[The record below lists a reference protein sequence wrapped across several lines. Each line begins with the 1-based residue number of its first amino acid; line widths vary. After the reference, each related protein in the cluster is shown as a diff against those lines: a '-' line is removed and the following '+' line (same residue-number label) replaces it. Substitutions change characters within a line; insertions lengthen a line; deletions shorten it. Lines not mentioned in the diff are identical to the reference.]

1 MKTVLV
7 TGATGRLGPHIVGAL
22 LAKDVRVRALTRD
35 PGRAAVVL
43 PGQADVVAGDLADPQ
58 ALRAALT
65 GISDLVLLTP
75 HGPDMYDVQA
85 RLIDLAADVDV
96 RVVKVS
102 GTSSGIRPDGP
113 DACRQHWLAEEY
125 LRASGLPFAIVRPN
139 AFMQTLLAGV
149 AASVRQRG
157 VVVNPLGSAGISIVD
172 CADVGAATAEVICD
186 RRHDGSTAVLTG
198 PAAPTYREIVEEV
211 ETVTGRA
218 VSVVDVTPQ
227 QAGEGAR
234 ANGMSDWEAGHL
246 AEMLAMFSTGASE
259 YVTTDVQALTGRPPA
274 SARDWIRRHADLFT
288 KPAPALAATG
298 ATSAT
303 SEEGS

>member
-35 PGRAAVVL
+35 PGRAGVVL
-43 PGQADVVAGDLADPQ
+43 PGPADVVAGDLADPQ
-58 ALRAALT
+58 ALRGALT

-113 DACRQHWLAEEY
+113 DACRQHWLAEEH

-172 CADVGAATAEVICD
+172 CADVGAATAEVVCD
-186 RRHDGSTAVLTG
+186 RCHDGSTAVLTG
-198 PAAPTYREIVEEV
+198 PAAPTYREIADEV
-211 ETVTGRA
+211 GTVTGRA

-234 ANGMSDWEAGHL
+234 ASGMSDWEAGHL

-274 SARDWIRRHADLFT
+274 SASDWIRRNADLFT
-288 KPAPALAATG
+288 QPAPARAATG
-298 ATSAT
+298 ATGAT
-303 SEEGS
+303 SKEIS

>member
-1 MKTVLV
+1 MKSVLV

-22 LAKDVRVRALTRD
+22 LAKDCRVRALTRD
-35 PGRAAVVL
+35 PGRAGEVL

-58 ALRAALT
+58 ALRGALR

-85 RLIDLAADVDV
+85 RLVDLAADVDV

-113 DACRQHWLAEEY
+113 DACRQHWLAEEH

-172 CADVGAATAEVICD
+172 CADVGAATAEVVCN

-198 PAAPTYREIVEEV
+198 PAAPTYSEIAEEV

-274 SARDWIRRHADLFT
+274 SAKDWIRRHADLFT
-288 KPAPALAATG
+288 QPAPALAATG
-298 ATSAT
+298 AISAT
-303 SEEGS
+303 SKENS

>member
-1 MKTVLV
+1 MRTVLV

-35 PGRAAVVL
+35 SRRAGVVL
-43 PGQADVVAGDLADPQ
+43 PGQTEVVAGDLADPQ
-58 ALRAALT
+58 ALRGALR

-85 RLIDLAADVDV
+85 RLIDLAADCNV

-113 DACRQHWLAEEY
+113 DACRQHWLAEEH

-172 CADVGAATAEVICD
+172 CADVGAATAEVVHD

-198 PAAPTYREIVEEV
+198 PAAPTYREIAEGVEM
-211 ETVTGRA
+211 VTGRA
-218 VSVVDVTPQ
+218 VSVVEVTPQ

-246 AEMLAMFSTGASE
+246 TEMLAMFSAGASE

-274 SARDWIRRHADLFT
+274 SAGDWIRRHADLFAE
-288 KPAPALAATG
+288 PAPLTAAVAIG
-298 ATSAT
+298 PTSKET
-303 SEEGS
+303 S

>member
-22 LAKDVRVRALTRD
+22 LAKGVRVKALTRD
-35 PGRAAVVL
+35 PGRAGVVL

-58 ALRAALT
+58 ALRGALR

-85 RLIDLAADVDV
+85 RLIDLAADCNV

-113 DACRQHWLAEEY
+113 DACRQHWLAEEH

-172 CADVGAATAEVICD
+172 CADVGAATAEVVCN
-186 RRHDGSTAVLTG
+186 RCHDASTAVLTG
-198 PAAPTYREIVEEV
+198 PAAPTYREIAEEV

-218 VSVVDVTPQ
+218 VSVADVTPQ
-227 QAGEGAR
+227 QAGDAAR

-259 YVTTDVQALTGRPPA
+259 YVTRDVQVLTGRPPA
-274 SARDWIRRHADLFT
+274 SARDWIRRNADLFT
-288 KPAPALAATG
+288 RPAPALTAAG
-298 ATSAT
+298 APATTSREK
-303 SEEGS
+303 S